1 MQGLD
6 GLWKEIKVRALSG
19 SDSDRAL
26 TSEAECSKVPVLMR
40 DELVSLHPVLR
51 TWMLRWSVTLT
62 DPRTPDIGAWW
73 VAGFPC
79 GVPVFARVVGEVASP
94 A

>member
-6 GLWKEIKVRALSG
+6 GLWKEIEVRALSG

-40 DELVSLHPVLR
+40 DNLVSLHPALR
-51 TWMLRWSVTLT
+51 TWMLRWVRYPDGPTALERSGSP
-62 DPRTPDIGAWW
+62 PRQ
-73 VAGFPC
+73 
-79 GVPVFARVVGEVASP
+79 P
-94 A
+94 AYRATSCAC